1 MTVQTVQP
9 NEAQHID
16 EQQSSLT
23 GASLIGGTAVRGM
36 NGDISGVNPVSGAT
50 LAPSYG
56 LVGIDDVDRAA
67 DLAWTAFATYRK
79 TTPGERAAFLESIAD
94 NIADLGSV
102 LTDRV
107 IAETGL
113 PVPRVVG
120 ETARTVGQLRLFA
133 AVLREGN
140 FHGARIDPAQ
150 PDRSPLPRPDIRLR
164 TIPLGPVA
172 VFGASNFPLA
182 FSVAGGDTASALA
195 AGCPVIVKAHSA
207 HPGTSELI
215 GSAIAAAVATHGLHP
230 GVFALLFGS
239 GSSVGTA
246 LVTHSRI
253 KAVGFTGSRSGGL
266 ALVEAAANRPEPIP
280 VYAEMSSINPVFMLP
295 GALALDAERL
305 GEQWVASVV
314 TGTGQLCT
322 SPGLV
327 FVPEG
332 PDGVAF
338 TAAAVAAVEKLHATP
353 MLTAGIQA
361 AFEKGSAVFR
371 THPGVRTLA
380 VGQPATD
387 VVVAG
392 LPRIFAT
399 DAAAFSADAT
409 LQEEVFG
416 PASLVVTVRDVA
428 EMARMLAD
436 LEGQLTVTLHSDADE
451 PGAAE
456 LLDAAELRAG
466 RVLFNGWPTGVEV
479 VSAMVHG
486 GPFPATSNAQGT
498 SVGTLAIDRF
508 LRPVSYQN
516 VPPALLPDALQ
527 PDNPLGIFRQHNG
540 QLARD

>member
-1 MTVQTVQP
+1 MTVPTATTQPTV
-9 NEAQHID
+9 
-16 EQQSSLT
+16 LT
-23 GASLIGGTAVRGM
+23 GSSLIGGVSVRGTR
-36 NGDISGVNPVSGAT
+36 GEVCAVNPVTGHT
-50 LAPSYG
+50 LTPAYG
-56 LVGIDDVDRAA
+56 LVGVEEVDQAA
-67 DLAWTAFATYRK
+67 ELAWTAFASYRK
-79 TTPGERAAFLESIAD
+79 TSPQARAAFLETIAD
-94 NIADLGSV
+94 NIAALGAA

-113 PVPRVVG
+113 PVPRVIG
-120 ETARTVGQLRLFA
+120 ETGRTVGQLRLFA

-150 PDRSPLPRPDIRLR
+150 PDRAPLPRPDIRLR
-164 TIPLGPVA
+164 SIALGPVA

-215 GSAIAAAVATHGLHP
+215 GRAISAAVAHHELP
-230 GVFALLFGS
+230 IGVFSLLFG
-239 GSSVGTA
+239 GGASVGTA
-246 LVTHSRI
+246 LVTHPRI
-253 KAVGFTGSRSGGL
+253 KAVGFTGSRRGGL
-266 ALVEAAANRPEPIP
+266 ALVAAAASRPEPIP
-280 VYAEMSSINPVFMLP
+280 VYAEMSSINPVFVLP
-295 GALALDAERL
+295 GALARNAAGL
-305 GEQWVASVV
+305 GEQWIASVV

-332 PDGVAF
+332 ADGLAF
-338 TAAAVAAVEKLHATP
+338 TAAAVAAAAKVSAAP
-353 MLTAGIQA
+353 MLTAGIKDAFDRGAA
-361 AFEKGSAVFR
+361 AFHDHA
-371 THPGVRTLA
+371 GVQNLA
-380 VGQPATD
+380 AGTPNAA
-387 VVVAG
+387 VVVGAA
-392 LPRIFAT
+392 PQIFAT
-399 DAAAFSADAT
+399 DAATFLADPA

-416 PASLVVTVRDVA
+416 PASLVVTVRDTIQ
-428 EMARMLAD
+428 MAQILAG
-436 LEGQLTVTLHSDADE
+436 LEGQLTVTLHTDADE
-451 PGAAE
+451 PGSAD
-456 LLDAAELRAG
+456 LLEAAELRSG

-516 VPPALLPDALQ
+516 VPAALLPEALRD
-527 PDNPLGIFRQHNG
+527 DNPLGIFRQHNG

>member
-1 MTVQTVQP
+1 MTVPTGTTVTTVTT
-9 NEAQHID
+9 D
-16 EQQSSLT
+16 LT
-23 GASLIGGTAVRGM
+23 GSCLIGGAAVRGTH
-36 NGDISGVNPVSGAT
+36 GEVSGVNPVTGET

-56 LVGIDDVDRAA
+56 LVGIDEVDHAA
-67 DLAWTAFATYRK
+67 ELAWTAFASYRK
-79 TTPGERAAFLESIAD
+79 TSPAARAAFLETIAD
-94 NIADLGSV
+94 NIAALGSA

-113 PVPRVVG
+113 PLPRVLG
-120 ETARTVGQLRLFA
+120 ETGRTVGQLRLFA

-140 FHGARIDPAQ
+140 FHGARIDAAQ
-150 PDRSPLPRPDIRLR
+150 PDRTPLPRPDIRLQS
-164 TIPLGPVA
+164 IALGPVA

-215 GSAIAAAVATHGLHP
+215 GGAIRAAVVHHDLP
-230 GVFALLFGS
+230 EGVFSLLYGS
-239 GSSVGTA
+239 GAVVGTA
-246 LVTHSRI
+246 LVTHPRI
-253 KAVGFTGSRSGGL
+253 KAVGFTGSRGGGL
-266 ALVEAAANRPEPIP
+266 ALVTAAANRPEPIP
-280 VYAEMSSINPVFMLP
+280 VYAEMSSINPVFVLP
-295 GALALDAERL
+295 GALAHNAAGL

-332 PDGVAF
+332 PAGQAF
-338 TAAAVAAVEKLHATP
+338 TAAATAAVQKLSATP
-353 MLTAGIQA
+353 MLTAGIRD
-361 AFEKGSAVFR
+361 AFDRGATRFR
-371 THPGVRTLA
+371 EHAGVRNLTDRVSDSALV
-380 VGQPATD
+380 VGAAPQ
-387 VVVAG
+387 
-392 LPRIFAT
+392 LFAT
-399 DAAAFSADAT
+399 DAAIFLADPA

-416 PASLVVTVRDVA
+416 PASLVVTVRDTAQMVQI
-428 EMARMLAD
+428 LAG
-436 LEGQLTVTLHSDADE
+436 LEGQLTVTLHTDADE
-451 PGAAE
+451 PGCAE

-516 VPPALLPDALQ
+516 VPAALLSEALQ
-527 PDNPLGIFRQHNG
+527 DDNPLGIVRQHNG
-540 QLARD
+540 QFARE

>member
-1 MTVQTVQP
+1 MTVPTATTVP
-9 NEAQHID
+9 TE
-16 EQQSSLT
+16 LT
-23 GASLIGGTAVRGM
+23 GASLIGGIAVRGTQ
-36 NGDISGVNPVSGAT
+36 GEVAGTNPVTGEI

-56 LVGIDDVDRAA
+56 LVGVEEVDRAA
-67 DLAWTAFATYRK
+67 ELAWTAFTSYRK
-79 TTPGERAAFLESIAD
+79 TSPRSRAAFLETIAD
-94 NIADLGSV
+94 NIADLGSI

-113 PVPRVVG
+113 PLPRVVG

-150 PDRSPLPRPDIRLR
+150 PERAPLPRPDIRLQS
-164 TIPLGPVA
+164 IALGPVA
-172 VFGASNFPLA
+172 VFGPSNFPLA

-215 GSAIAAAVATHGLHP
+215 GQAISAAVVDHALP
-230 GVFALLFGS
+230 AGVFSLLYGS
-239 GSSVGTA
+239 GATVGTA
-246 LVTHSRI
+246 LVTHPRI
-253 KAVGFTGSRSGGL
+253 RAVGFTGSRSGGL

-280 VYAEMSSINPVFMLP
+280 VYAEMSSINPVFVLP
-295 GALALDAERL
+295 GALAHNAAGI

-332 PDGVAF
+332 PDGEAF
-338 TAAAVAAVEKLHATP
+338 TAAASAAVQKLAATP
-353 MLTAGIQA
+353 MLTKGIQSAFGRGA
-361 AFEKGSAVFR
+361 AGFR
-371 THPGVRTLA
+371 DHAGVQNLA
-380 VGQPATD
+380 VGASD
-387 VVVAG
+387 AAVVVGAA
-392 LPRIFAT
+392 PQIFAT
-399 DAAAFSADAT
+399 DAATFLADPA

-416 PASLVVTVRDVA
+416 PASLVVTVRDTAQMVQI
-428 EMARMLAD
+428 LAG
-436 LEGQLTVTLHSDADE
+436 LEGQLTVTLHTDADE
-451 PGAAE
+451 PGSAE

-486 GPFPATSNAQGT
+486 GPYPATSNAQTT

-516 VPPALLPDALQ
+516 LPAALLPEALRD
-527 PDNPLGIFRQHNG
+527 DNPLGIVRQHNG
-540 QLARD
+540 QLARK